1 MNIIDTL
8 KQALEAING
17 LSKRT
22 MDEMSEREF
31 NELQTSATNLH
42 TAIEQLEKVEPVAWD
57 IRWKDDD
64 SKFSIKYA
72 PVVSEAQYAMPLYL
86 HPAPAVPVLH
96 DIEQYR
102 MQMAGISTA
111 AIGYWKEGESIHPD
125 YDTLALRDV
134 AKLYAKY
141 EELYKATHP
150 VPAAPDESHSNT
162 FNGIWNTAIDSVIAE
177 IDPDYDGLLNVIK
190 SLKRHGHPAPA
201 VPEGWS
207 DTVCD

>member
-1 MNIIDTL
+1 MNLDEI
-8 KQALEAING
+8 AIRVAEGMPNG
-17 LSKRT
+17 FIF
-22 MDEMSEREF
+22 SEPCDHETGILISEVTEF
-31 NELQTSATNLH
+31 ARRLLAEVQKLQ
-42 TAIEQLEKVEPVAWD
+42 EPVAWD

-102 MQMAGISTA
+102 MQMAGISAA

-150 VPAAPDESHSNT
+150 VPAAPKGTS
-162 FNGIWNTAIDSVIAE
+162 
-177 IDPDYDGLLNVIK
+177 
-190 SLKRHGHPAPA
+190 
-201 VPEGWS
+201 
-207 DTVCD
+207 